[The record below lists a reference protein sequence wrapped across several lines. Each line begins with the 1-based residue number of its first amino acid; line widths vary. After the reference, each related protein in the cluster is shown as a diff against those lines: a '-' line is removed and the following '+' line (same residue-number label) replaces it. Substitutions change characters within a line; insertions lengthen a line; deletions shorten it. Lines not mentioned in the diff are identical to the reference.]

1 MSTASA
7 ESASPGREIDLP
19 LADRVQ
25 PLVGAAEWEPV
36 LQRFAAATGLTL
48 VLCDDS
54 GEPLSP
60 PWVGNPL
67 GELLVRCGAWSEG
80 GCLGDSARSAVVRC
94 LRDEAAHLATAGILS
109 FAAIPVSGGDGFRG
123 CLLAGWIFTDFP
135 EPVSTDRF
143 ARDLGLPFLDLWQ
156 VVRQV
161 SPVGSERL
169 RMYADLLEIVAVE
182 IAGRRTREARHH
194 EEMTSL
200 LEREQRLEEE
210 SRAKD
215 QFFALASHELRNP
228 LMPVL
233 GWIPL
238 VRTYYERNEVDEARK
253 GLDIIERNV
262 RQQLHLIGE
271 MLDLSRL
278 LVGKVVLEPENVEPA
293 NAVREALES
302 ASAALQDRRL
312 SLAMELQDHL
322 PPVYVDR
329 KRLLQCLSNL
339 AANAIK
345 FTPDGGRIVIGA
357 HVRSGAVEFH
367 VADTGIGL
375 RPEELQSIFKP
386 FSQGEE
392 GRAGRFGGLGIGLSV
407 VRNLVELH
415 GGQVRAE
422 SAGPGQGAT
431 FFITLPASRAA
442 GMPARPAVSESVS

>member
-1 MSTASA
+1 MSVVSP
-7 ESASPGREIDLP
+7 ESASLGRERDFP
-19 LADRVQ
+19 LADCVK
-25 PLVGAAEWEPV
+25 PPGGVAEWEPV
-36 LQRFAAATGLTL
+36 LQRFTTATGLTL
-48 VLCDDS
+48 VLCDES
-54 GEPLSP
+54 GEPVSP

-67 GELLVRCGAWSEG
+67 GDVLVRCGAWNDG
-80 GCLGDSARSAVVRC
+80 GCLRDAARSAVAGC
-94 LRDEAAHLATAGILS
+94 LGEGRAHLATAGILS
-109 FAAIPVSGGDGFRG
+109 FAAIPISGGDGFRG

-143 ARDLGLPFLDLWQ
+143 ARELGLPFVELWQ
-156 VVRQV
+156 IVRQV
-161 SPVGSERL
+161 SPVGSEKL
-169 RMYADLLEIVAVE
+169 RMYADLFEIVAVE
-182 IAGRRTREARHH
+182 IAERRNQEARHH

-200 LEREQRLEEE
+200 LEREQKLAEE
-210 SRAKD
+210 SHAKD

-238 VRTYYERNEVDEARK
+238 VRTYCERNEIDEARK

-262 RQQLHLIGE
+262 RQQIHLIEE

-293 NAVREALES
+293 NAVRETLES
-302 ASAALQDRRL
+302 ASAALQGRRL

-322 PPVYVDR
+322 PPVYADR
-329 KRLLQCLSNL
+329 KRLMQCLSNL
-339 AANAIK
+339 VTNAIK
-345 FTPDGGRIVIGA
+345 FTPDDGRIVIGA
-357 HVRSGAVEFH
+357 HAGPGSVEFYI
-367 VADTGIGL
+367 ADTGIGL

-392 GRAGRFGGLGIGLSV
+392 GRDRRFGGLGIGLSV

-442 GMPARPAVSESVS
+442 